1 MVLKSLPNYGRVYDL
16 EGDPLNDK
24 LVLGKGI
31 SHLSLWGLNPVL
43 LQLLTFNA
51 P

>member
-16 EGDPLNDK
+16 EGNPLNDK
-24 LVLGKGI
+24 LVLAKGI

-43 LQLLTFNA
+43 LQRVTFNA